1 MSQIKKSMDQIIKKL
16 NNFVK
21 ENKWLGIVDIRQLY
35 NLRRS
40 ALKATNS
47 LPSLLIKLRLQG
59 NSAAAEL
66 IEQAYQRLLSTVDPA
81 ELQKDSKQSKVPYFE
96 LNGEGGL
103 KDCASNLAETVHQ
116 VAEELEDELPCSQK
130 AISQ

>member
-16 NNFVK
+16 NNFVQ
-21 ENKWLGIVDIRQLY
+21 ENKWLGIVDIRKLY

-40 ALKATNS
+40 VLKATNS

-66 IEQAYQRLLSTVDPA
+66 IEQAYQRLLFTVDPA
-81 ELQKDSKQSKVPYFE
+81 EQQKDPKQSKVPYFE

-103 KDCASNLAETVHQ
+103 KDCASNLAETVRQ
-116 VAEELEDELPCSQK
+116 VAEELEDELPCSQD
-130 AISQ
+130 AISR